1 MRARAYGERNVPTRE
16 KQRVDLFAQ
25 ADAALA
31 LVMVRLFVDLLD
43 QEIEVVGGRPS
54 LLELIETRDRHRRVV
69 ALRLGELEHS
79 RIKGQALQACR
90 ESEVGQIRM
99 ERRQRGWWV
108 GGWRTLGGYGGNAA
122 LAVLGAQAVGDE
134 LQNVRVTDALGN
146 LLRRAVDARDRAVGI
161 VVQQELDHV
170 TIAGLASAMKGRFSV
185 STLAHEGAFQ

>member
-79 RIKGQALQACR
+79 RVKGQALQACR

-99 ERRQRGWWV
+99 ERRQRGWWWV
-108 GGWRTLGGYGGNAA
+108 GGVRLAGMEVMRRSPFLELRQSVMSCRMSESPTRSAISCGVPLMPEIEQSA
-122 LAVLGAQAVGDE
+122 L
-134 LQNVRVTDALGN
+134 
-146 LLRRAVDARDRAVGI
+146 
-161 VVQQELDHV
+161 
-170 TIAGLASAMKGRFSV
+170 
-185 STLAHEGAFQ
+185 

>member
-69 ALRLGELEHS
+69 ACASASSSTRGSKVKL
-79 RIKGQALQACR
+79 CR
-90 ESEVGQIRM
+90 PAERARSVRFAWSEGS
-99 ERRQRGWWV
+99 V
-108 GGWRTLGGYGGNAA
+108 GGG
-122 LAVLGAQAVGDE
+122 
-134 LQNVRVTDALGN
+134 
-146 LLRRAVDARDRAVGI
+146 
-161 VVQQELDHV
+161 
-170 TIAGLASAMKGRFSV
+170 
-185 STLAHEGAFQ
+185 